1 MHMVQNR
8 TARKSER
15 VLASAGWDCFDRV
28 MRHSDKTMPA
38 VGPEAARAQAER
50 AAREAAAL
58 RENLRKRKAQAR
70 ARQDDEPGGQNV
82 PDTGETR

>member
-1 MHMVQNR
+1 MYMVQNR
-8 TARKSER
+8 TARKSDR
-15 VLASAGWDCFDRV
+15 VLASARWDCFDRV

-38 VGPEAARAQAER
+38 VGPEAAR